1 MPCRSLLERIL
12 LQPLLLQLGG
22 EDRTLFDY
30 YYIIWR
36 ERSAPSVLLAYLL
49 AFGSC
54 MGTRERSKEL
64 TRLTVLLCTTDRHLL
79 RFVYTV
85 VVPYFLLLSYHHCHS
100 NRATIIKYYRCITR
114 LLTISSIYIPSMFP
128 FLVVSRLLFF

>member
-22 EDRTLFDY
+22 EDRTLFN
-30 YYIIWR
+30 
-36 ERSAPSVLLAYLL
+36 LLLL
-49 AFGSC
+49 FGENDRRRMYCWLTFGSC
-54 MGTRERSKEL
+54 MGTRERSKQL
-64 TRLTVLLCTTDRHLL
+64 TRLTVLLCTDRHLL